1 MQSKMKEQETKID
14 LSERLRSLVKSSAG
28 GVQGL
33 EPLIEETIK
42 EIMDRDGIKPEIK
55 EKFVK
60 RG

>member
-1 MQSKMKEQETKID
+1 MKEQETKID